1 MFDIRQRID
10 GIDNP
15 CRVYDA
21 NCLKD
26 FRKTNR
32 DTDDLMLTFLN
43 VGGLGR
49 SLQSIKELHDDLS
62 RLGVKQPSRVIDI
75 HALKLGESLFLM
87 SPSQFGYRRDMKA
100 KAAEMVT
107 FALNSG
113 DDREL
118 IMSIIKERKPR
129 DVEEIETIL
138 ADVKTVHSAFS
149 SGVL

>member
-1 MFDIRQRID
+1 VHDLS
-10 GIDNP
+10 
-15 CRVYDA
+15 
-21 NCLKD
+21 CLKD

-32 DTDDLMLTFLN
+32 DTADLMLTFLN

-49 SLQSIKELHDDLS
+49 SLRSIKELHDDLS
-62 RLGVKQPSRVIDI
+62 NLGVVRPSEVIDV
-75 HALKLGESLFLM
+75 HSLRLGESYYLM
-87 SPSQFGYRRDMKA
+87 SPSHFGYSRDMKV

-118 IMSIIKERKPR
+118 IMGIIKERKPS
-129 DVEEIETIL
+129 DIDEVKVIL
-138 ADVKTVHSAFS
+138 TDVKTVHSSLS

>member
-1 MFDIRQRID
+1 MLDIRKKID
-10 GIDNP
+10 SSDNP
-15 CRVYDA
+15 CRVNDT
-21 NCLKD
+21 NRIKD

-32 DTDDLMLTFLN
+32 DTSDLMLTFLN

-49 SLQSIKELHDDLS
+49 SLQAIKELHDDLS
-62 RLGVKQPSRVIDI
+62 NLGVERPSGVIDV
-75 HALKLGESLFLM
+75 HSLRLDGPQYLM
-87 SPSQFGYRRDMKA
+87 SPSHFGYRRDMKA

-118 IMSIIKERKPR
+118 VMSIIKERKPAGI
-129 DVEEIETIL
+129 DEITMIL
-138 ADVKTVHSAFS
+138 ADMKTVHSSLS